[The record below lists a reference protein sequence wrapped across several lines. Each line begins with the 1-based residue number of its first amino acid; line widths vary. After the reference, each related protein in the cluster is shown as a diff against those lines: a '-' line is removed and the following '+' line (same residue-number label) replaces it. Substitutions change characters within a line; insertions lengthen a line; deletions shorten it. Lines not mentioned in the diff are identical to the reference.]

1 MSFLFLDNEK
11 ELSTIDIEWSRRNIE
26 VSGTDMQ
33 RENDVD
39 VNVEPVINEVARP
52 KTSKKGVYISYSF

>member
-11 ELSTIDIEWSRRNIE
+11 ELSAIDIEWSRRNIE

-33 RENDVD
+33 RENDAD

-52 KTSKKGVYISYSF
+52 KKSQKGVYISYSF